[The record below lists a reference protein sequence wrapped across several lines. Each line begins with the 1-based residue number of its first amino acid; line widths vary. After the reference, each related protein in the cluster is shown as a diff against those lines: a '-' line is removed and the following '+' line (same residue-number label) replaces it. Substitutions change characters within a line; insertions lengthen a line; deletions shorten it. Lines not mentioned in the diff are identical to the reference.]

1 MSNKLQAAGAAGVV
15 LAIAGLW
22 AIPDLSAQTGDTR
35 TIQVTANVRG
45 SCRFESTPNINF
57 GDLDPSLATDK
68 DQAVDVSF
76 RCTKGVSYTLTVG
89 DGLNYQGGRNHM
101 KSTGGTDI
109 IPYDITPKTLAGSGR
124 GFGTSDTIQ
133 IKGSVKGPDYQNVS
147 SGAYADT
154 VTLSIQP

>member
-1 MSNKLQAAGAAGVV
+1 MSRKLQVAGAAVVV
-15 LAIAGLW
+15 LAVAGLL

-35 TIQVTANVRG
+35 TMQVTANVRG

-57 GDLDPSLATDK
+57 GDLDPALATDK

-76 RCTKGVSYTLTVG
+76 RCTKGVTYTLTVG
-89 DGLNYQGGRNHM
+89 DGLNFQGRNRM
-101 KSTGGTDI
+101 KSSAGTDF
-109 IPYDITPKTLAGSGR
+109 IPYDITPKSLAGSGR
-124 GFGTSDTIQ
+124 GFGTADTIQ
-133 IKGSVKGPDYQNVS
+133 IKGTVKGPDYQNAT